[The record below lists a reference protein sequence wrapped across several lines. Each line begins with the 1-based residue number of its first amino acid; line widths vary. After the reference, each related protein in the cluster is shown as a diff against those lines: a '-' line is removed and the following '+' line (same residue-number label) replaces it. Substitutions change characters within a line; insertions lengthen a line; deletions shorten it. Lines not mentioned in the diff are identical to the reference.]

1 MRLKLRYTSG
11 RRDVPALGIWC
22 RSIGWICSEQEKE
35 AHNWFV
41 VADWSKCG
49 PILNV
54 TGLS

>member
-41 VADWSKCG
+41 VAD
-49 PILNV
+49 
-54 TGLS
+54 